1 MANEA
6 KLRDYLKRVTAELHT
21 TTERLREV
29 TEQANE
35 PIAIVGMSCRYPGGV
50 RSPEELWSLVEEGR
64 DAISRFPS
72 DRGWDPAALYDP
84 DPERLGTSYTDQGG
98 FLHDAAEFDA
108 AFFGMSPREAM
119 TSDPQHRLVLQ
130 TAWEALERAG
140 IAAGSLRGSR
150 TGVFTGLMYHD
161 YGVRVRA
168 RGMEEYEAYLG
179 NGTTGAV
186 ASGRVSYTLGLE
198 GPAVTVDTA
207 CSSSLVALHLAV
219 QALRTRECGLALAG
233 GATVMATPG
242 TFVEF
247 SRQRGLAPDGRCKSF
262 AAAADGVGWG
272 EGVGMLVL
280 ERLSDAL
287 GNGHPV
293 LAVVRGTA
301 VNQDGASNGLT
312 APNGP
317 SQQRVIR
324 QALANARLA
333 PGDIDAVE
341 AHGTGTRLGDP
352 IEAQSLLS
360 VYGRERPGD
369 DPLLLGSLKS
379 NIGHAQAAAGV
390 GGIIKMV
397 MAMRHGLLPRT
408 LHVDAPSPEVDWSEG
423 AVELLTEARPWP
435 ERDRPRRAAVSSFGV
450 SGTNAHVVLEA
461 PPAEAE
467 SPVPEPPVSEGSAPA
482 VLPWVVSARDEGA
495 LRDQAA
501 RLLSFVDEHP
511 ESSPA
516 DVGLSL
522 VTTRSTFDY
531 RAVVAGT
538 DADDLRAGLAALAE
552 GAPAAGLTQG
562 VEGEGGKAVFVF
574 PGQGSQWPGMA
585 VNLLDTSPAFA
596 AEVEACAAALAPHVD
611 WSLTDVLRGAPGA
624 PSLDRVDVVQPALF
638 AVNVA
643 LAALW
648 RSHGVEPAA
657 VVGHSQGEIAAA
669 YVAGALTLEDAARV
683 VALRSRA
690 IAEELA
696 GHGGMASVALPVAR
710 ARELLAGWDG
720 RLTVAAVNGPSSVVV
735 SGDAPALDE
744 LLARCAAEE
753 IRARRVAVDYASHS
767 AHVERIERRLLDDLA
782 PIGPRPA
789 AVPFFSAVT
798 GGRLVGDRLDAA
810 YWYTNLRRT
819 VDFERAVRAVLEE
832 EYGFLIEASPHPVLT
847 ADVQATVDSAGSGAV
862 AAGSL
867 RRGEGDLRRFAVS
880 AAELFVRGLPV
891 DWASFYAGTGAR
903 RVPLPTYAFQYRRF
917 WLDLVE
923 PGGDPAAA
931 GLASV
936 AHPILGA
943 AVSLAGREGTVL
955 TGRLSLE
962 THPWLADHAVFG
974 TVLLPGTAFAEL
986 AVQAGDQV
994 GCPVLEELTVRAPL
1008 ALPERG
1014 HVRLQIVVEPG
1025 DGPHRQAVSVHSR
1038 PETADADTPWTL
1050 HADGVL
1056 AAAAPMAQGGE
1067 PFAPGAWPPPGAD
1080 PVPLDGLYPRLADH
1094 GYHYG
1099 PLFQGLR
1106 AMWRRGEEVFAEV
1119 DLPEDAGD
1127 GGFALHPA
1135 LLDAVLHTGLVDHD
1149 GPTLLPFSWNG
1160 AELYATGAR
1169 TLRARVA
1176 PAPDGGVTVQAAD
1189 AAGEPVFSVAR
1200 LDMLPVS
1207 ADAVRAAGSDD
1218 AGLYRLTWAPLPAA
1232 GTAPAGPFAVLGT
1245 DGFGVRGV
1253 LAAGGADCEPYPDLA
1268 ALVAAVEADGP
1279 VPGVVFAAC
1288 PREPAD
1294 AAVPAAVR
1302 ASTGRVLALVQEWLA
1317 EERFAG
1323 SRLVVLTDSAVATG
1337 PDEAGDPVGAAV
1349 WGLVRSAQMEHPDRL
1364 VLADVEGGLGA
1375 AALARALGTDEPQ
1388 LAFHA
1393 DEVLVPR
1400 LARAAAQPSRPTE
1413 PTESTE
1419 STEASEASAGG
1430 RFADGTVLITG
1441 GTGGLGALLARH
1453 LVTGHGARR
1462 LVLAGR
1468 RGPAAPD
1475 AIRLRDDLAGLGAEV
1490 TLAACDVADRA
1501 ELDRLFAAIPA
1512 EHPLTAVVHLA
1523 GVLDDGM
1530 IDSLTPERIDAV
1542 LRPKADAAWHLHEL
1556 TRDRP
1561 DIELVFFS
1569 SLANVLGDP
1578 GQGNYAAANAFL
1590 DGLARHRRANG
1601 LPAVSLAWG
1610 FWEQRSGMTEHLTDA
1625 EVARMARS
1633 GVRGLSST
1641 EGFALFDRAL
1651 GQDEA
1656 VLAPVLL
1663 DVPALRARGAAQLP
1677 SVLRGLVRAPA
1688 RRAADRPGGEA
1699 GGTLADRLA
1708 GLPAADGEQLLL
1720 DLVAAHVAAV
1730 LGHSGT
1736 GTLDLRRAF
1745 RDLGFDSMTAV
1756 ELRNRLNTATGLKL
1770 PATLV
1775 FDHPTAVDLAAYL
1788 RTRLLGE
1795 AAASGTA
1802 AAAPAVA
1809 HTDPIAIVGMACRF
1823 PGGVKDPDDLWRL
1836 VEAGRD
1842 GMSPFPADRG
1852 WNLEELYDPDPGVPR
1867 RTHAQAGGFLHD
1879 AADFDADLFGIGPHE
1894 ALAMDP
1900 QQRLLLET
1908 AWEALE
1914 SAGIAPDTLRGGDTG
1929 VFAGV
1934 MYGEYGSRVTDAPDG
1949 LEPYLGNG
1957 SLPSVA
1963 SGRLAYTFGL
1973 QGPTMTV
1980 DTACSSSLVALH
1992 LAAQALRQG
2001 DCGLALAGAV
2011 TVMSSPEVLIGF
2023 SSQRAL
2029 SPDGRC
2035 KAFAESAD
2043 GTGLSEGV
2051 GVLVLERLS
2060 DARRNGHPVLAVV
2073 RGSAVNQDG
2082 ASNGLTAPNG
2092 PAQEDLIRR
2101 ALAASGLTAADVD
2114 VVEAHGTGT
2123 RLGDPIEAQ
2132 ALLATY
2138 GRDRPAGRPL
2148 LLGTIKSNIGHT
2160 QAAAG
2165 VAGVIKMVQAM
2176 RHGVVPQTL
2185 HVDAPSSE
2193 VDWDQGAVELVT
2205 SRRAWPGTGGPR
2217 RAGVS
2222 SFGISG
2228 TNAHVIIERPA
2239 DPATEPVDTG
2249 PEDTR
2254 PADTNPG
2261 HADPGDTDPADA
2273 EPGHEVPWLLSGHT
2287 EPAVRAQAARL
2298 LSHLERRTERGTA
2311 PAPADVGLSLATTRA
2326 ALDHRAVVTGRDRA
2340 ELMRGLAAVRDGAH
2354 PVELS
2359 GRAAQV
2365 AFLFSG
2371 QGAQRAGMGRALYD
2385 AFPAYA
2391 EAFDAV
2397 CAGLDPLL
2405 ERPLAEV
2412 VSGDAAA
2419 LDRTEFAQPGLFA
2432 VEVAIVRLLESWGV
2446 RPAMLAGHS
2455 VGEVVAAHLAGVFTL
2470 DEACAL
2476 IAARGRLMQA
2486 LPEGGAMVAVRA
2498 AEAEVVPLLTGEVSI
2513 AAVNGPESVVV
2524 SGARAAVAAVAERL
2538 AAEGRSTRPLRV
2550 SHAFHSPLLE
2560 PMLEEFAAVVEG
2572 LAPRP
2577 PRIPVVSNVTGRV
2590 ADPEELCTPAYW
2602 VRHARETVR
2611 FHDGLQTMTDQGVTA
2626 FLEIGPDAVLA
2637 SMGEE
2642 SVPGAVFVPAQ
2653 RRDRS
2658 EPGALAEALGRLHTH
2673 GARID
2678 WPVYFSGARRVD
2690 LPTYAFQRRRYWLD
2704 ASASAGTPGEF
2715 GQRGTGHPLLTAAVP
2730 LADADGVVLTGRVS
2744 LDRHPWIADHT
2755 VLGSALV
2762 PGTGLLELAA
2772 RAADEVGAAAV
2783 RELTLQAPLPVP
2795 ERGAVLLQ
2803 VVVGPENEAGERP
2816 LGVHARP
2823 EDAGEDVGEDAGWIC
2838 HAAGVLGPV
2847 QPAPPADLT
2856 QWPPHGA
2863 EPVDLDGAYE
2873 GLADRGLGYGP
2884 SFQGLSAVW
2893 RRGDEV
2899 FAEVALPAEAET
2911 QAERFRLH
2919 PALSDAALHAM
2930 LLAAP
2935 EDGELRL
2942 PFLWSGVS
2950 IHADGAAALRVR
2962 LAPAGA
2968 DGISLHAADPAGK
2981 PVLSV
2986 DSLVSRPVPAERL
2999 RAAGR
3004 PEAMFRVD
3012 WTPVPADGAGPA
3024 RCAVLGDDDLGL
3036 AGAERHA
3043 DLAAVAAAGPVPEH
3057 VVFPVPDA
3065 GEVDPRDAVRTV
3077 SGRVLA
3083 VLQAWLADERF
3094 DGACLTVVTSGAVAR
3109 PDEAPNLA
3117 HAPVWGLV
3125 RSARTENPGRFALVD
3140 LDGTGASRDALAAA
3154 IGTAEPELSLR
3165 EGVPLACRLAR
3176 TAATEEE
3183 GPGFAPGGT
3192 VLITGGTGGLG
3203 AHIARRLVTG
3213 HGVRRLVL
3221 AGRRGP
3227 AAPGAAELVSEL
3239 AGLGASV
3246 EVAACDAADRDE
3258 LAGLLRGI
3266 PAAHPLTG
3274 VFHTAGVLD
3283 DGVIPALTPERL
3295 ETVFRPK
3302 IDAALNLHELTSG
3315 DRLAAF
3321 VLFSSAAGLLGG
3333 PGQGNYAAANTF
3345 LDALAQARRAAGLPG
3360 LSLVWGAWAADG
3372 GMADRLSEPD
3382 LRRMRRSGIV
3392 PQSAEEN
3399 LARFDAALALGVPVL
3414 VPARF
3419 DLARIRARAATEEV
3433 PAILRGLVRS
3443 RGRTAARGADGP
3455 VLARRL
3461 AAESADESLVL
3472 ATVRAH
3478 IAAVLGHDGPE
3489 SIDPEKGLLD
3499 LGIDSLSAV
3508 ELRNRLG
3515 VTSGLRLPSTL
3526 VFDFPTAAAI
3536 SRHLF
3541 GELTGGGEAALE
3553 KELTR
3558 LESALAGTEWDE
3570 EQRRRISARLRGLA
3584 SRWERENEVRE
3595 ETEALRSASA
3605 AELFEILDE
3614 ELQA

>member
-21 TTERLREV
+21 TSERLREV
-29 TEQANE
+29 TEQASE
-35 PIAIVGMSCRYPGGV
+35 PVAIVGMSCRYPGGV
-50 RSPEELWSLVEEGR
+50 RSPEDLWSLVEEGR
-64 DAISRFPS
+64 DAISGFPA
-72 DRGWDPAALYDP
+72 DRGWDPATLYDP
-84 DPERLGTSYTDQGG
+84 DPERRGTSYTDQGG

-247 SRQRGLAPDGRCKSF
+247 SRQRGLSPDGRCKSF

-324 QALANARLA
+324 QALANARLTSR
-333 PGDIDAVE
+333 DIDAVE

-352 IEAQSLLS
+352 IEAQSLLA
-360 VYGRERPGD
+360 VYGRERQDD
-369 DPLLLGSLKS
+369 DPLWLGSLKS
-379 NIGHAQAAAGV
+379 NIGHTQAAAGV

-397 MAMRHGLLPRT
+397 MAMRHGQLPRT

-461 PPAEAE
+461 HAAEEPVEEPPAAE
-467 SPVPEPPVSEGSAPA
+467 GAAPA
-482 VLPWVVSARDEGA
+482 VLPWVVSARDEDA
-495 LRDQAA
+495 LRAQAA
-501 RLLSFVDEHP
+501 RLLSFVDDHP
-511 ESSPA
+511 GSGPA

-522 VTTRSTFDY
+522 VTTRSTFEY
-531 RAVVAGT
+531 RAVVTGT
-538 DADDLRAGLAALAE
+538 DLDTLRAGLSALAE

-574 PGQGSQWPGMA
+574 PGQGSQWQGMA
-585 VNLLDTSPAFA
+585 LDLLDSSPAFA
-596 AEVEACAAALAPHVD
+596 AELEACAAALAPHVE
-611 WSLTDVLRGAPGA
+611 WSLTDVLRGVPGA

-648 RSHGVEPAA
+648 RAHGVEPAA

-669 YVAGALTLEDAARV
+669 CVAGALTVEDAARV

-696 GHGGMASVALPVAR
+696 GHGGMASVSLPVAR
-710 ARELLAGWDG
+710 ARELLAAWDD

-735 SGDAPALDE
+735 SGDAAALEE

-753 IRARRVAVDYASHS
+753 IRARKVAVDYASHS
-767 AHVERIERRLLDDLA
+767 AHVERIERRVLDDLA
-782 PIGPRPA
+782 PISPRPA

-798 GGRLVGDRLDAA
+798 GGRLDGDRLDAA

-819 VDFERAVRAVLEE
+819 VDFERAVRAVLDE
-832 EYGFLIEASPHPVLT
+832 EYGFLIEVSPHPVLT
-847 ADVQATVDSAGSGAV
+847 ADVQATADAAGSGAV

-867 RRGEGDLRRFAVS
+867 RRGEGDLRRFAIS

-891 DWASFYAGTGAR
+891 DWASFYAGSGAR

-936 AHPILGA
+936 THPILGA

-962 THPWLADHAVFG
+962 SHPWLADHAVFG
-974 TVLLPGTAFAEL
+974 AVLLPGTAFAEL

-994 GCPVLEELTVRAPL
+994 GCPVLEELTVHAPL
-1008 ALPERG
+1008 VLPERG
-1014 HVRLQIVVEPG
+1014 HVRLQVVVEPG

-1038 PETADADTPWTL
+1038 PEAADPDAPWTL
-1050 HADGVL
+1050 HADGTL
-1056 AAAAPMAQGGE
+1056 ATALPIAQGGE
-1067 PFAPGAWPPPGAD
+1067 PFAPDAWPPPGAE

-1094 GYHYG
+1094 GYQYG
-1099 PLFQGLR
+1099 PVFQGLR

-1119 DLPEDAGD
+1119 ELPEDAGD
-1127 GGFALHPA
+1127 GAFALHPA

-1169 TLRARVA
+1169 ALRARVA
-1176 PAPDGGVTVQAAD
+1176 PVPEGGVTVQAAD
-1189 AAGEPVFSVAR
+1189 VAGEPVFSVAR

-1207 ADAVRAAGSDD
+1207 ADAVRGAGSDG
-1218 AGLYRLTWAPLPAA
+1218 AGLYRVTWTPLP
-1232 GTAPAGPFAVLGT
+1232 PAGAVPVGRFAVLGE
-1245 DGFGVRGV
+1245 DEFGT
-1253 LAAGGADCEPYPDLA
+1253 DCERYPDLA
-1268 ALVAAVEADGP
+1268 ALVAAVDAGGP
-1279 VPGVVFAAC
+1279 VPEAVFAAC
-1288 PREPAD
+1288 PPEPAGT
-1294 AAVPAAVR
+1294 AVPDAVR

-1317 EERFAG
+1317 EERFAA
-1323 SRLVVLTDSAVATG
+1323 SRLVLLTGAAVATG
-1337 PDEAGDPVGAAV
+1337 PDEAGDPVGMAV

-1364 VLADVEGGLGA
+1364 VLADVEGGVPA
-1375 AALARALGTDEPQ
+1375 EAALARALGTDEPQ
-1388 LAFHA
+1388 LAFRA
-1393 DEVLVPR
+1393 GEVLVPR
-1400 LARAAAQPSRPTE
+1400 LARAPEPVKNPEPAQAPE
-1413 PTESTE
+1413 PRDRG
-1419 STEASEASAGG
+1419 A
-1430 RFADGTVLITG
+1430 GTVLITG

-1453 LVTGHGARR
+1453 LVTEHGVRH

-1475 AIRLRDDLAGLGAEV
+1475 AVRLRDELAGLGAEV
-1490 TLAACDVADRA
+1490 TLAACDVGDRA
-1501 ELDRLFAAIPA
+1501 ELDRLFAGIPA
-1512 EHPLTAVVHLA
+1512 ERPLTAVVHMA

-1530 IDSLTPERIDAV
+1530 IDSLTPERIATV

-1561 DIELVFFS
+1561 DIDLIFFS
-1569 SLANVLGDP
+1569 SLSNVFGDP

-1590 DGLARHRRANG
+1590 DGLAGHRRAHG

-1633 GVRGLSST
+1633 GVRGLSGA
-1641 EGFALFDRAL
+1641 EGLALFDRAL
-1651 GQDEA
+1651 GQDEP
-1656 VLAPVLL
+1656 VLVPVLL
-1663 DVPALRARGAAQLP
+1663 DVPALRARDAVSLP
-1677 SVLRGLVRAPA
+1677 AVLRGLVRVPV
-1688 RRAADRPGGEA
+1688 RRAAGGQGSTA
-1699 GGTLADRLA
+1699 GSTLADRLA
-1708 GLPAADGEQLLL
+1708 GLPAADAETMLL
-1720 DLVAAHVAAV
+1720 DLVTAHAAAV

-1736 GTLDLRRAF
+1736 GGLDLRRAF

-1756 ELRNRLNTATGLKL
+1756 ELRNRLNLATGLKL

-1775 FDHPTAVDLAAYL
+1775 FDHPTAGELAAYL

-1795 AAASGTA
+1795 TAASATA
-1802 AAAPAVA
+1802 AAAPVA
-1809 HTDPIAIVGMACRF
+1809 AGTDPIAIVGMACRF

-1836 VEAGRD
+1836 VESGRD

-1852 WNLEELYDPDPGVPR
+1852 WNLENLYDPDPGVPR
-1867 RTHAQAGGFLHD
+1867 KTHAQAGGFLHD
-1879 AADFDADLFGIGPHE
+1879 AADFDAEFFGIGPHE

-1908 AWEALE
+1908 SWEALE

-1934 MYGEYGSRVTDAPDG
+1934 MYGEYGFGRVTDAPSG

-1963 SGRLAYTFGL
+1963 SGRVAYTFGL

-2001 DCGLALAGAV
+2001 DCGLALAGGV
-2011 TVMSSPEVLIGF
+2011 TVMASPEVLIGF

-2101 ALAASGLTAADVD
+2101 TLGAAGLAPADVD

-2138 GRDRPAGRPL
+2138 GQDRPAGRPL

-2176 RHGVVPQTL
+2176 RHGVVPETL
-2185 HVDAPSSE
+2185 HVDAPSGE
-2193 VDWDQGAVELVT
+2193 VDWEQGAVELVT
-2205 SRRAWPGTGGPR
+2205 ARRAWPGTEGPR
-2217 RAGVS
+2217 RAAVS

-2239 DPATEPVDTG
+2239 DPAPEPAAGTEPG
-2249 PEDTR
+2249 R
-2254 PADTNPG
+2254 
-2261 HADPGDTDPADA
+2261 
-2273 EPGHEVPWLLSGHT
+2273 EVPWLLSGHT
-2287 EPAVRAQAARL
+2287 ESAVRAQAGRL
-2298 LSHLERRTERGTA
+2298 LSHLERHAE
-2311 PAPADVGLSLATTRA
+2311 PSLADVGLSLVTSRA
-2326 ALDHRAVVTGRDRA
+2326 ALDHRAVVAGRDRA
-2340 ELMRGLAAVRDGAH
+2340 ELLRGLAALRDGTH

-2359 GRAAQV
+2359 SPSART

-2385 AFPAYA
+2385 TFPAYA

-2397 CAGLDPLL
+2397 CAELDPLL
-2405 ERPLAEV
+2405 QRPLAEV
-2412 VSGDAAA
+2412 VFGDGAE
-2419 LDRTEFAQPGLFA
+2419 LDQTGFAQPGLFA
-2432 VEVAIVRLLESWGV
+2432 VEVAMVRLLESWGV

-2455 VGEVVAAHLAGVFTL
+2455 VGEVVAAHVAGVFSL
-2470 DEACAL
+2470 ADACAL

-2498 AEAEVVPLLTGEVSI
+2498 AEAEVLPLLTGDVSI
-2513 AAVNGPESVVV
+2513 AAVNGPESVVL
-2524 SGARAAVAAVAERL
+2524 SGDRAAVAAVADRF
-2538 AAEGRSTRPLRV
+2538 AADGRPTRPLRV

-2560 PMLEEFAAVVEG
+2560 PMLDEFAAVVEG
-2572 LAPRP
+2572 LETRP
-2577 PRIPVVSNVTGRV
+2577 PRIPIVSNVTGRV
-2590 ADPEELCTPAYW
+2590 AGPEELCTPAYW

-2611 FHDGLQTMTDQGVTA
+2611 FHDGLRAMTDEGMTA
-2626 FLEIGPDAVLA
+2626 FLEIGPDAVLT

-2642 SVPGAVFVPAQ
+2642 SVPGAVFVPVQ

-2658 EPGALAEALGRLHTH
+2658 EPGALAEALGRLHAH
-2673 GARID
+2673 GVRID
-2678 WPVYFSGARRVD
+2678 WPVYFSGARRVG

-2715 GQRGTGHPLLTAAVP
+2715 GQRDTGHPLLTAAVP
-2730 LADADGVVLTGRVS
+2730 LADSDGVLLTGRVS

-2755 VLGSALV
+2755 VLGSALL

-2772 RAADEVGAAAV
+2772 RAADEAGGGAV

-2823 EDAGEDVGEDAGWIC
+2823 EDEEEDTGEDAGWTC
-2838 HAAGVLGPV
+2838 HATGVLGPAR
-2847 QPAPPADLT
+2847 PAPVADLT
-2856 QWPPHGA
+2856 RWPPPGA
-2863 EPVDLDGAYE
+2863 EPVGLDGAYE

-2884 SFQGLSAVW
+2884 AFQGVTAVW

-2899 FAEVALPAEAET
+2899 FAEVALPAEEEA

-2930 LLAAP
+2930 LLAGP
-2935 EDGELRL
+2935 EEDELRL

-2950 IHADGAAALRVR
+2950 VYADGAAALRVR
-2962 LAPAGA
+2962 LAPAE
-2968 DGISLHAADPAGK
+2968 DGGLSLYAADTAGA
-2981 PVLSV
+2981 PVLVV
-2986 DSLVSRPVPAERL
+2986 DSLVSRPVPAEQL
-2999 RAAGR
+2999 RPVGGSG
-3004 PEAMFRVD
+3004 AMFQVD
-3012 WTPVPADGAGPA
+3012 WTPVPVDGTGPA

-3036 AGAERHA
+3036 TGAERHA
-3043 DLAAVAAAGPVPEH
+3043 DLDALAAAGPVPEH
-3057 VVFPVPDA
+3057 VVFPVPDPA
-3065 GEVDPRDAVRTV
+3065 EGDLRDAARSV
-3077 SGRVLA
+3077 SARVLA
-3083 VLQAWLADERF
+3083 VLQSWLADERF
-3094 DGACLTVVTSGAVAR
+3094 DGSCLTVVTSGVVTG
-3109 PDEAPNLA
+3109 PYEAPNLA

-3140 LDGTGASRDALAAA
+3140 LDGTGASRAGLAAA
-3154 IGTAEPELSLR
+3154 IGTAEPELSLHD
-3165 EGVPLACRLAR
+3165 GVPRACRLAR
-3176 TAATEEE
+3176 TAGAGDAER
-3183 GPGFAPGGT
+3183 PAFAPGGT

-3203 AHIARRLVTG
+3203 AHLARRLVTG

-3227 AAPGAAELVSEL
+3227 AAPGAGELVAELT
-3239 AGLGASV
+3239 GLGASV
-3246 EVAACDAADRDE
+3246 EVVACDAADRDE
-3258 LAGLLRGI
+3258 LAALLRGV
-3266 PAAHPLTG
+3266 PDAHPLTG

-3283 DGVIPALTPERL
+3283 DGVIPALSPERL

-3321 VLFSSAAGLLGG
+3321 VLFSSAAGLFGG

-3345 LDALAQARRAAGLPG
+3345 LDALAQARRAAGSPG
-3360 LSLVWGAWAADG
+3360 LSLAWGAWAADG
-3372 GMADRLSEPD
+3372 GMAGRLGETD

-3399 LARFDAALALGVPVL
+3399 LARFDAALGLGVPVL
-3414 VPARF
+3414 VPARLDF
-3419 DLARIRARAATEEV
+3419 TRIRARAATEEV

-3443 RGRTAARGADGP
+3443 RGRAAARPADGP

-3461 AAESADESLVL
+3461 AEEPADEGLVL
-3472 ATVRAH
+3472 GTVRTH
-3478 IAAVLGHDGPE
+3478 IAGVLGHDGPE
-3489 SIDPEKGLLD
+3489 SIDPDKGLLD
-3499 LGIDSLSAV
+3499 LGLDSLSAV

-3515 VTSGLRLPSTL
+3515 ATSGLRLPSTL
-3526 VFDFPTAAAI
+3526 VFDFPTASAI
-3536 SRHLF
+3536 ARHLF

-3553 KELTR
+3553 TELTR
-3558 LESALAGTEWDE
+3558 LESALAGTEWDD

-3584 SRWERENEVRE
+3584 SRWDRENEVRE

-3614 ELQA
+3614 ELQP